1 MGKTQGINNYRLYHW
16 RLIEYT
22 DNMRSEVL
30 KDTKYRTVNDIIK
43 DYPQFDRTK
52 IYMMSNKLYKMKKQN
67 CEKYLRFDVEKINE
81 PITVEINGITYN
93 ISNKISNNIVVDDE

>member
-16 RLIEYT
+16 RVIEYM
-22 DNMRSEVL
+22 DNSKSNICNDR
-30 KDTKYRTVNDIIK
+30 KYRTVNEIIK

-52 IYMMSNKLYKMKKQN
+52 IYMLSNNLYKMKKEN
-67 CEKYLRFDVEKINE
+67 CNKYLMFDVLKINE

-93 ISNKISNNIVVDDE
+93 ISNKISNDNIEDGE